1 MLFTIEFFRFRE
13 EDDAHATLDRITLI
27 GTDLEAVKVKAKSLF
42 ETLNM
47 PQKPDGLRILDR
59 DGDEVFSWTQ
69 VPTMHQEGPDSVE
82 VRSRAGDARQFSP
95 SAARNCGPI
104 REVLT
109 RVLPKKGIAL
119 EIGSGTGEHV
129 ICFAKALPGLVWLPS
144 DPDSASRASIK
155 AWSAAEGLANV
166 RAPVAIDVRGGV
178 WGVEDDAPF
187 DAMISLNMVHI
198 APWEAAL
205 GLLAGAGRLLRPD
218 GVLFF
223 YGPFMLGGTHRAASN
238 AAFDADLKRRDPRWG
253 VRDVDDLVGEAATHG
268 LELREVVEMPVN
280 NLSLVFVK
288 AGPAVPA

>member
-1 MLFTIEFFRFRE
+1 MKYSS
-13 EDDAHATLDRITLI
+13 
-27 GTDLEAVKVKAKSLF
+27 GPP
-42 ETLNM
+42 M
-47 PQKPDGLRILDR
+47 
-59 DGDEVFSWTQ
+59 
-69 VPTMHQEGPDSVE
+69 PTMPKDGSDLVE

-155 AWSAAEGLANV
+155 AWSATEGLANV
-166 RAPVAIDVRGGV
+166 RAPVAIDVREAV

-218 GVLFF
+218 GIRFL
-223 YGPFMLGGTHRAASN
+223 YGPSCWAAHI
-238 AAFDADLKRRDPRWG
+238 RRRS
-253 VRDVDDLVGEAATHG
+253 
-268 LELREVVEMPVN
+268 MPP
-280 NLSLVFVK
+280 STQT
-288 AGPAVPA
+288 